1 MKTAGRENQNR
12 WAKIASN
19 RAHGAEVQHRSCSI
33 NWAAKQEKV
42 RADGGVFFLD
52 FPFYRTYREL
62 SDCRPGSCG
71 RRNPIPVGTAPQAQ
85 PSGRLWML
93 HRATVTMSR

>member
-1 MKTAGRENQNR
+1 MVATRPTFCFAGFGTNRLRCKEAMKTAGRENPNR

-52 FPFYRTYREL
+52 FPFYRTYRDL
-62 SDCRPGSCG
+62 AKKLGGCFTDYYRS
-71 RRNPIPVGTAPQAQ
+71 
-85 PSGRLWML
+85 
-93 HRATVTMSR
+93 